1 MKNLFEAARVE
12 EVKERIARLRP
23 ESERQ
28 WGKVN
33 AAQAV
38 AHCSAGLELAL
49 ADRIPPRMLLGRIIG
64 RMVKPKVRGP
74 MRQNAPTVKGHV
86 VQDKRDLGTERER
99 LCGLIDRFAALV
111 ETIDKAHHSKDTD
124 AIVAPYAQDAV
135 VCDLAP
141 PLCHRGTDLQAKQ
154 AWLDTWEG
162 PIDRESRD
170 LNITVSGDFAFCHGF
185 YRLGGTPKAA
195 GRPISFWMRA
205 TVCLN
210 RDGGAW
216 RIVHEHTSVPFYMDG
231 SLRPAFD
238 LQPWNTVGA
247 SQ

>member
-1 MKNLFEAARVE
+1 MSSAAMKSQTSRDEADIR
-12 EVKERIARLRP
+12 
-23 ESERQ
+23 
-28 WGKVN
+28 
-33 AAQAV
+33 
-38 AHCSAGLELAL
+38 
-49 ADRIPPRMLLGRIIG
+49 
-64 RMVKPKVRGP
+64 
-74 MRQNAPTVKGHV
+74 
-86 VQDKRDLGTERER
+86 
-99 LCGLIDRFAALV
+99 ALV
-111 ETIDKAHHSKDTD
+111 ETIDKAHHSKD
-124 AIVAPYAQDAV
+124 AAAVVAPYAQDAV

-170 LNITVSGDFAFCHGF
+170 LNLTVSGDFAFCHGF

>member
-1 MKNLFEAARVE
+1 MSTA
-12 EVKERIARLRP
+12 
-23 ESERQ
+23 
-28 WGKVN
+28 
-33 AAQAV
+33 
-38 AHCSAGLELAL
+38 
-49 ADRIPPRMLLGRIIG
+49 
-64 RMVKPKVRGP
+64 
-74 MRQNAPTVKGHV
+74 TVKG
-86 VQDKRDLGTERER
+86 QYTRDEADIRA
-99 LCGLIDRFAALV
+99 LI
-111 ETIDKAHHSKDTD
+111 ETIEKAHHNKDAA

-141 PLCHRGTDLQAKQ
+141 PLSHRGMDLQTKQ

-162 PIDRESRD
+162 PIERESRD

-205 TVCLN
+205 TVCLH
-210 RDGGAW
+210 RDADAW

-238 LQPWNTVGA
+238 LKP
-247 SQ
+247 